1 MVNGSLD
8 HMAQNSGLRTEQLR
22 DEGEGREVGEGEL
35 DEEGDA
41 GEEEDDVEDKGS
53 VVVDAYAVV

>member
-1 MVNGSLD
+1 
-8 HMAQNSGLRTEQLR
+8 
-22 DEGEGREVGEGEL
+22 L

-53 VVVDAYAVV
+53 VVVDAYAVVQP